1 MVYYFM
7 EDYTKTLNDAFNQI
21 TIVYRI
27 FFLSDKNPP
36 LTYIIS
42 EIFKNMRKSL
52 SYLIRLLNKES
63 CSLYFQSQ
71 TNRG

>member
-27 FFLSDKNPP
+27 FFLGDKNPP
-36 LTYIIS
+36 LT
-42 EIFKNMRKSL
+42 L
-52 SYLIRLLNKES
+52 
-63 CSLYFQSQ
+63 
-71 TNRG
+71 